1 MLAGVRTRR
10 LFAVISVAD
19 ADALAQ
25 RAHGDDQNRSGVLF
39 IDHVRSV
46 ATRMQDDPDPYAVPA
61 ALLHDTVEKSWMT
74 WDDLREAGADDRLIA
89 LVDALTERDGE
100 SEESYLSRA
109 ATDPLAL
116 RIKRADIADKLH
128 MHVLELLADTHRQAV
143 ESRARRRLSILESM
157 AEQLHAQSP
166 EVS

>member
-1 MLAGVRTRR
+1 M
-10 LFAVISVAD
+10 ISVSD

-25 RAHGDDQNRSGVLF
+25 RAHGEDRNRSGVLF

-46 ATRMQDDPDPYAVPA
+46 ATRMQDDPDPYAIPA
-61 ALLHDTVEKSWMT
+61 ALLHDTVEKSSMT
-74 WDDLREAGADDRLIA
+74 WDDLQEAGADDRLIA

-128 MHVLELLADTHRQAV
+128 MRVLSLLTDTHRQAV
-143 ESRARRRLSILESM
+143 ETRARRRLSILESL
-157 AEQLHAQSP
+157 AEQLHPSSP
-166 EVS
+166 SGS